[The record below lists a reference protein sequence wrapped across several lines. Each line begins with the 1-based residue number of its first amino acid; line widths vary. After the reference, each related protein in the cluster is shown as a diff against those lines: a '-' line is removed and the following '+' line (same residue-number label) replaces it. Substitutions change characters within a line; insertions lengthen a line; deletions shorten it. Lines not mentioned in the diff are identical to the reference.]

1 MSNPLFIKCKLLS
14 RHKSEKYYDIF
25 ILIDEDRPVTQS
37 VIAYYCTCK
46 NDARTVGACACGA
59 IATSQSERSPLC
71 PAPSS
76 PNQLVLC
83 AHTRFSV
90 HRNANMLK
98 TLSWKLPWNAG
109 GKFEILTE
117 FKHLTPLPFSIRAP
131 PLVRR
136 FLFPAAV
143 SPQLCSACN
152 LCSTSCPGPAV
163 RCTRSDCPCR
173 CRVWKLT
180 VSIEPIE
187 EAAIKCFTSTLM
199 SEETFLRY
207 RDEAPLEARSK
218 FVYRSFVD
226 LMFREKMGG
235 LEPPQAFRRL
245 RL

>member
-1 MSNPLFIKCKLLS
+1 MMLGRWVHVLVAPSP
-14 RHKSEKYYDIF
+14 
-25 ILIDEDRPVTQS
+25 
-37 VIAYYCTCK
+37 
-46 NDARTVGACACGA
+46 
-59 IATSQSERSPLC
+59 SERSPLC

-117 FKHLTPLPFSIRAP
+117 FKHLTPLPFSIQTP

-173 CRVWKLT
+173 CRGWKLT

-207 RDEAPLEARSK
+207 RDEVPLEARSK

-226 LMFREKMGG
+226 LMFREKNGRTG
-235 LEPPQAFRRL
+235 TAASTLPPPSSLSVSATGWGAVWRHRHQPIRAKPLVPGTIVFNQ
-245 RL
+245 